1 MTPISASSLRWLTA
15 PARFLGRWRPE
26 LAAATADD
34 DRVFA
39 GGARRAAYVALALV
53 AIGYPLIISVV
64 HAVLPSIY
72 RDPSELGLALRPF
85 IIWTWSESLWFIG
98 ALATIGILS
107 PALAVTAFVLF
118 VPTDLVAANAAQGFQ
133 LIPLPDAIFGRLVGD
148 LVLWIL
154 IVEIPLRARR
164 WSVANQGRGDWLA
177 ARVPPRWREAAV
189 TVALS
194 FLWIRLVPITIQ
206 PVMTWAGRQMTP
218 EASVPTWAFWPIC
231 TLVVVAA
238 ALLRAWLVGS
248 ATSAMPPAPSTTGRR
263 RLPAILGDLLRTA
276 GIGLA
281 LAGFMPDLADA
292 IVFTTGLIVAIP
304 IANLILPRIPVPD
317 RIASLPGSVR
327 WIAAT
332 VVCGLIAELVFQV
345 GFGGGPDFF
354 TLVVVTVIL
363 MPVFRVIAEAGRRP
377 RAISPPVVSGATTAA
392 TIVTTLALMS
402 LSWLAFA
409 APVSANDCVGVA
421 ETVGCFV
428 ASQLAAPLMLL
439 GALIAVATAAAGAAA
454 AAASP
459 PPDLEL
465 TMGEPREVPPEPEL
479 TFGEPREVPPPDFEF
494 TMGEPR
500 EVPPEPELTFGDPQE
515 VPPASIADGREGG
528 SGSAGGT

>member
-1 MTPISASSLRWLTA
+1 LRWVTA
-15 PARFLGRWRPE
+15 PARLIARWRPE
-26 LAAATADD
+26 LAAAIADD

-39 GGARRAAYVALALV
+39 SGRRRSLYVALALV
-53 AIGYPLIISVV
+53 AIGYPLIISVI
-64 HAVLPSIY
+64 HAALPSIY
-72 RDPSELGLALRPF
+72 RDPSELFLAMHPF

-98 ALATIGILS
+98 ALVTIGILS
-107 PALAVTAFVLF
+107 PALAVTAFVIF

-164 WSVANQGRGDWLA
+164 WSVASQGRGDWLA

-194 FLWIRLVPITIQ
+194 FFWMRLVPITIQ

-218 EASVPTWAFWPIC
+218 EASLPTWAFWPIC
-231 TLVVVAA
+231 TLVIVAA

-248 ATSAMPPAPSTTGRR
+248 ATSATPPAPSTTGRR
-263 RLPAILGDLLRTA
+263 RLPAIAGDLIRTA

-292 IVFTTGLIVAIP
+292 IVFTTGLVVAIP

-317 RIASLPGSVR
+317 RIATLPGSVR

-345 GFGGGPDFF
+345 GFGGGPEFF

-363 MPVFRVIAEAGRRP
+363 MPVFRVIAEAGRR
-377 RAISPPVVSGATTAA
+377 AAGPPPSVSAPAAATTA
-392 TIVTTLALMS
+392 IVVAVLLGTG
-402 LSWLAFA
+402 WLGFA

-421 ETVGCFV
+421 ETSGCLVG
-428 ASQLAAPLMLL
+428 AWLAGPLLLL
-439 GALIAVATAAAGAAA
+439 GALLAVATTAAGTVGAMNDDPELDRPPRRPDPGPSPEPAPKGHPWGPEPK
-454 AAASP
+454 P
-459 PPDLEL
+459 PPWYAGPVDGDDEGPEAP
-465 TMGEPREVPPEPEL
+465 TPREPEGHPWGPEPK
-479 TFGEPREVPPPDFEF
+479 PPPWYA
-494 TMGEPR
+494 GP
-500 EVPPEPELTFGDPQE
+500 
-515 VPPASIADGREGG
+515 IDGAER
-528 SGSAGGT
+528 

>member
-15 PARFLGRWRPE
+15 PARFLARWRPE
-26 LAAATADD
+26 LAAAMAED

-39 GGARRAAYVALALV
+39 AGSRRASYIALALV
-53 AIGYPLIISVV
+53 AIGYPLIISVI

-98 ALATIGILS
+98 ALVTIGILS
-107 PALAVTAFVLF
+107 PALAVTAFVIF

-133 LIPLPDAIFGRLVGD
+133 LIPLPDAVFGRLVGD

-164 WSVANQGRGDWLA
+164 WSVANQGSGDWLA
-177 ARVPPRWREAAV
+177 ARVPPPWREAAV

-194 FLWIRLVPITIQ
+194 FLWVRLVPITIQ

-231 TLVVVAA
+231 TLVIVVAA
-238 ALLRAWLVGS
+238 LVRVWLVGS
-248 ATSAMPPAPSTTGRR
+248 ARSAAPVAPPTAGRR
-263 RLPAILGDLLRTA
+263 RLPAIVGDLIRTG

-281 LAGFMPDLADA
+281 LAGFMPDLPDA
-292 IVFTTGLIVAIP
+292 IVFTTGLVVAIP
-304 IANLILPRIPVPD
+304 IANLILPRIPVPE
-317 RIASLPGSVR
+317 RIAMLPGSVR

-363 MPVFRVIAEAGRRP
+363 MPVFRVIAEAGRRVRP
-377 RAISPPVVSGATTAA
+377 SSPASASVVA
-392 TIVTTLALMS
+392 
-402 LSWLAFA
+402 A
-409 APVSANDCVGVA
+409 APSRAH
-421 ETVGCFV
+421 
-428 ASQLAAPLMLL
+428 P
-439 GALIAVATAAAGAAA
+439 
-454 AAASP
+454 
-459 PPDLEL
+459 
-465 TMGEPREVPPEPEL
+465 
-479 TFGEPREVPPPDFEF
+479 
-494 TMGEPR
+494 
-500 EVPPEPELTFGDPQE
+500 
-515 VPPASIADGREGG
+515 
-528 SGSAGGT
+528 